1 MHLRL
6 TGFVLWSLAS
16 TLSWATPPDIET
28 IDERLLGE
36 TDKDFSVLRVEDNN
50 LGSYY
55 LNRQK
60 VYLVERSKA
69 DGRSVKETLLTDITK
84 TTDATHEEPN
94 TPAPVSSEVH
104 AKDGTLLLGEVLAR
118 YPLVPVHS
126 FEAGVRERFRVV
138 DESILFGDRLE
149 VMDATTIA
157 RDVFGGRMADV
168 PARLVDVQNA
178 GATIYLKLTKED
190 DSDGGRESRWVAVP
204 SRVMQQI
211 RASQAKETIYLAAGS
226 FPTVEEARGKLAEW
240 RELCRTKKVPG
251 FDPEI
256 WSSSAAGGKFAVVLR
271 NSGDLIRREKFAEIG
286 TALDQTLL
294 PISGEKLLEWMPE
307 K

>member
-168 PARLVDVQNA
+168 PARLGDVQSA
-178 GATIYLKLTKED
+178 GPTFYLKLTKED
-190 DSDGGRESRWVAVP
+190 DSDGGREPRRVAVP